1 MWRRAVGAYSYAI
14 PGLWAFVAFGLLALN
29 LRQADVFMAS
39 TAAMVGRFAVPAAI
53 GFGLIAVLC
62 ARVTTRL
69 IVANTLGGVTA
80 LLYAHEIW
88 LARDIA
94 RDQRAATEASGERFD
109 GRDKLTVIRDMR
121 AAGQVAYPIMR
132 AGNMLVT
139 EPDGDLEPILSSDGK
154 PFLPMASIPRAT
166 VVSCNELGTWQ
177 IYESDR
183 HGFNNPDA
191 QWNGAP
197 DVVLVGDS
205 FVHGSCVPKGADM
218 ASRLRPEFG
227 RVLNLGVGGFGP
239 LLELATLQEYAA
251 PLKPPVVVW
260 VFFEGND
267 LNVDLPRE
275 ERSRFLL
282 AYLRRPEFSQHLI
295 ARDGEVAEV
304 MRAHLDGAMLEAM
317 KRVDDPRELMASY
330 LSLNRTREE
339 IGIGTVEMGY
349 NRGDLDDELPLFET
363 IVAAARDRV
372 AAWGGQFYLVYLPE
386 SERYEARLGEGVV
399 RQRIYRGVREIATRQ
414 SIPLIDL
421 AADFARDPEANALYA
436 FPGGH
441 LNVDGY
447 RRAAEA
453 IANALRGAKLSS
465 LGGPKAAQP
474 DGKTG
479 G

>member
-1 MWRRAVGAYSYAI
+1 MWRRAVRAYSYAL
-14 PGLWAFVAFGLLALN
+14 PGLWAFVTLGVLALN

-39 TAAMVGRFAVPAAI
+39 TATMVGRFAVPAAI

-62 ARVTTRL
+62 ARATTRL
-69 IVANTLGGVTA
+69 VVANTLGGITA
-80 LLYAHEIW
+80 LLYVHEIW

-94 RDQRAATEASGERFD
+94 QDQRAVAHALGDRFD

-121 AAGQVAYPIMR
+121 GAGQAAYPIMR
-132 AGNMLVT
+132 AGNMMVT
-139 EPDGDLEPILSSDGK
+139 GPEGDLEPILSPGGK
-154 PFLPMASIPRAT
+154 PLLPMASIPRAT

-183 HGFNNPDA
+183 HGFNNPDV
-191 QWNGAP
+191 QWDGAP

-282 AYLRRPEFSQHLI
+282 DYLRRSEFSQHLI
-295 ARDGEVAEV
+295 ARDGEVAEA
-304 MRAHLDGAMLEAM
+304 MRAHLDGAMVEAM

-372 AAWGGQFYLVYLPE
+372 AAWGGQFYLVYMPE
-386 SERYEARLGEGVV
+386 SERYEARLGEGAV
-399 RQRIYRGVREIATRQ
+399 RRRIYSGVRDIAARQ
-414 SIPLIDL
+414 NIPLIDL
-421 AADFARDPEANALYA
+421 AADFARDPEADALYA
-436 FPGGH
+436 FPGAH
-441 LNVDGY
+441 LNVAGY

-453 IANALRGAKLSS
+453 IANALREAV
-465 LGGPKAAQP
+465 QP
-474 DGKTG
+474 GRPEG
-479 G
+479 RSIRR

>member
-1 MWRRAVGAYSYAI
+1 
-14 PGLWAFVAFGLLALN
+14 
-29 LRQADVFMAS
+29 
-39 TAAMVGRFAVPAAI
+39 
-53 GFGLIAVLC
+53 
-62 ARVTTRL
+62 
-69 IVANTLGGVTA
+69 
-80 LLYAHEIW
+80 
-88 LARDIA
+88 
-94 RDQRAATEASGERFD
+94 
-109 GRDKLTVIRDMR
+109 
-121 AAGQVAYPIMR
+121 
-132 AGNMLVT
+132 
-139 EPDGDLEPILSSDGK
+139 
-154 PFLPMASIPRAT
+154 MASIPRAT
-166 VVSCNELGTWQ
+166 VVSCNELGAWQ

-197 DVVLVGDS
+197 YVVLVGDS

-239 LLELATLQEYAA
+239 LLELAALEEYAV

-282 AYLRRPEFSQHLI
+282 GYLRRPGFSQHLI
-295 ARDGEVAEV
+295 ARDGEIAAA
-304 MRAHLDGAMLEAM
+304 MRAHLDGAMVEAM

-339 IGIGTVEMGY
+339 IGIGTVEMSY
-349 NRGDLDDELPLFET
+349 NRGDLDDELPVFET

-372 AAWGGQFYLVYLPE
+372 AAWGGRFYLVYLPE
-386 SERYEARLGEGVV
+386 SERYEARLGEGAV
-399 RQRIYRGVREIATRQ
+399 RQRIYGGVRDIAARQ
-414 SIPLIDL
+414 NIPLIDL
-421 AADFARDPEANALYA
+421 AADFARDPEAGALYA

-453 IANALRGAKLSS
+453 IANALRSAKLSS
-465 LGGPKAAQP
+465 LGGPKASRPGLEA
-474 DGKTG
+474 G